1 MCTFWLSSEKSRVL
15 CWCFLLHTH
24 MVPLFGERIGKCL
37 KSGSGLDVTGDLG
50 SFISTLGSGLCLHSV
65 YQYRNT
71 SLMPFTPAVSVCVC
85 WNPLLYILQFCC
97 TCKLNLQNS
106 SYQTGWQTWL
116 LVCLF
121 PASGCLQ
128 SHFYLVYPPT
138 HHYRTPGLCWT
149 GGKIQRCPWL
159 SRDMLAEIPLK

>member
-85 WNPLLYILQFCC
+85 WNPLLYILHCFAVLANW
-97 TCKLNLQNS
+97 TCKTALTRLADKLDYSFAYFLHQAACKVTFTWCTHPLTI
-106 SYQTGWQTWL
+106 TGPQDSAGL
-116 LVCLF
+116 EVRFSDAPDCLET
-121 PASGCLQ
+121 CLQ
-128 SHFYLVYPPT
+128 RYP
-138 HHYRTPGLCWT
+138 
-149 GGKIQRCPWL
+149 
-159 SRDMLAEIPLK
+159 